1 MKSFHRNWCRR
12 RKPGGGSGGNS
23 ATSKSHT
30 RGGEAQGRAGQGLG
44 HGCPRL
50 VLLSLPR
57 PSRRRHEGPPAEM
70 TVLVPAWSP
79 TTRLLLLLLLSSELS
94 GTQDCSFQ
102 FSPISSDFAAKIRE
116 LSDYLLQDY
125 PVTVASN
132 LQDVSHVG
140 RDLGWRWGPQTQD
153 APPRRVHNLVLPSA
167 KPGIRVPCPS
177 SLGPSSPGPAPPPSD
192 PWVLPLGGALR
203 RPLAAGPGTALDGA
217 AQDCGWVQD
226 ARLAG
231 AREHGDTLCHQM
243 CLSAPPQ
250 LSSLRPDQH
259 LPLPAGDLRAAGLS
273 EALDHSPEFLPV
285 PGAAV
290 SARLLDPATPTE
302 FWGPGGHSA
311 NSPTVP
317 PALPA
322 AAAHGPPAA
331 GRCLVPAL
339 AEDTAEDVLCW
350 GAGAPHPQSPEP
362 AACGA
367 LTQPGPHLDGVLLCH
382 QAGVQWHYL
391 GSQQPQQFSCLSLW
405 SSWDYRLECNGTIS
419 AHWNFH
425 LLGSSNSS
433 ASASQVAG
441 TTGEDTE
448 VHRGE
453 SPARDCTARTQRK
466 LARGWSLP
474 WARCPSRFLPRME
487 ATPEPSTGPIY
498 PTLYKAVVP

>member
-23 ATSKSHT
+23 AISKSHT

-116 LSDYLLQDY
+116 L
-125 PVTVASN
+125 
-132 LQDVSHVG
+132 
-140 RDLGWRWGPQTQD
+140 
-153 APPRRVHNLVLPSA
+153 PPRSCLRFVQTNISRFLQETSEQLVSL
-167 KPGIRVPCPS
+167 KPWIT
-177 SLGPSSPGPAPPPSD
+177 
-192 PWVLPLGGALR
+192 R
-203 RPLAAGPGTALDGA
+203 RNF
-217 AQDCGWVQD
+217 
-226 ARLAG
+226 
-231 AREHGDTLCHQM
+231 
-243 CLSAPPQ
+243 S
-250 LSSLRPDQH
+250 
-259 LPLPAGDLRAAGLS
+259 
-273 EALDHSPEFLPV
+273 
-285 PGAAV
+285 
-290 SARLLDPATPTE
+290 
-302 FWGPGGHSA
+302 
-311 NSPTVP
+311 
-317 PALPA
+317 
-322 AAAHGPPAA
+322 
-331 GRCLVPAL
+331 RCLELQCQP
-339 AEDTAEDVLCW
+339 
-350 GAGAPHPQSPEP
+350 GAPHPQSPEP

>member
-116 LSDYLLQDY
+116 LEELCGALWRLVLAQRWMERLK
-125 PVTVASN
+125 TVAGSKMRGLLERVN
-132 LQDVSHVG
+132 TEIHFVTKCAFQ
-140 RDLGWRWGPQTQD
+140 
-153 APPRRVHNLVLPSA
+153 PPRSCLRFVQTNISRFLQETSEQLVSL
-167 KPGIRVPCPS
+167 KPWIT
-177 SLGPSSPGPAPPPSD
+177 
-192 PWVLPLGGALR
+192 R
-203 RPLAAGPGTALDGA
+203 RNF
-217 AQDCGWVQD
+217 
-226 ARLAG
+226 
-231 AREHGDTLCHQM
+231 
-243 CLSAPPQ
+243 S
-250 LSSLRPDQH
+250 
-259 LPLPAGDLRAAGLS
+259 
-273 EALDHSPEFLPV
+273 
-285 PGAAV
+285 
-290 SARLLDPATPTE
+290 
-302 FWGPGGHSA
+302 
-311 NSPTVP
+311 
-317 PALPA
+317 
-322 AAAHGPPAA
+322 
-331 GRCLVPAL
+331 RCLELQCQP
-339 AEDTAEDVLCW
+339 
-350 GAGAPHPQSPEP
+350 GAPHPQSPEP

>member
-23 ATSKSHT
+23 AISKSHT

-132 LQDVSHVG
+132 LQDEELCG
-140 RDLGWRWGPQTQD
+140 ALWRLVLAQRWMERLKTVAGSKMRGLLERVNTEIHFVTKCAFQ
-153 APPRRVHNLVLPSA
+153 PPRSCLRFVQTNISRFLQETSEQLVSL
-167 KPGIRVPCPS
+167 KPWIT
-177 SLGPSSPGPAPPPSD
+177 
-192 PWVLPLGGALR
+192 R
-203 RPLAAGPGTALDGA
+203 RNF
-217 AQDCGWVQD
+217 
-226 ARLAG
+226 
-231 AREHGDTLCHQM
+231 
-243 CLSAPPQ
+243 S
-250 LSSLRPDQH
+250 
-259 LPLPAGDLRAAGLS
+259 
-273 EALDHSPEFLPV
+273 
-285 PGAAV
+285 
-290 SARLLDPATPTE
+290 
-302 FWGPGGHSA
+302 
-311 NSPTVP
+311 
-317 PALPA
+317 
-322 AAAHGPPAA
+322 
-331 GRCLVPAL
+331 RCLELQCQP
-339 AEDTAEDVLCW
+339 
-350 GAGAPHPQSPEP
+350 GAPHPQSPEP

-367 LTQPGPHLDGVLLCH
+367 LTQPGPHL
-382 QAGVQWHYL
+382 
-391 GSQQPQQFSCLSLW
+391 
-405 SSWDYRLECNGTIS
+405 
-419 AHWNFH
+419 
-425 LLGSSNSS
+425 
-433 ASASQVAG
+433 
-441 TTGEDTE
+441 GEDTE